1 MANTITITGVV
12 IDAVGLTFPFSTTA
26 TQDTGTATAV
36 ITPAVAAPGTTR
48 NITVTVVGG
57 AAPFVYATPTA
68 AGITFTPVA
77 GQPNQW
83 TFVY

>member
-1 MANTITITGVV
+1 MTTITITGTVT
-12 IDAVGLTFPFSTTA
+12 DSVGTVFPFSTTA
-26 TQDTGTATAV
+26 QADTGTASALV
-36 ITPAVAAPGTTR
+36 TPFNAAPGTTR
-48 NITVTVVGG
+48 NITITMSGG
-57 AAPFVYATPTA
+57 TAAFTYGTPVS

>member
-1 MANTITITGVV
+1 MATITITGTVT
-12 IDAVGLTFPFSTTA
+12 DAVGTVFPFSTTA
-26 TQDTGTATAV
+26 TQDVGTASAV
-36 ITPAVAAPGTTR
+36 VTPANAAPGTTR
-48 NITVTVVGG
+48 NITVTMTGG
-57 AAPFVYATPTA
+57 TAPFTYATPVS